1 METVI
6 GLNLNHHD
14 ICVFTK
20 SVGGEG
26 LSEFNK
32 FIYETL
38 NDAVHLVALRLEDRR
53 ISRYRK
59 AAELC

>member
-6 GLNLNHHD
+6 GLNLDHHD
-14 ICVFTK
+14 TCLFTQ

-26 LSEFNK
+26 LPEFNK

-38 NDAVHLVALRLEDRR
+38 HDAGHLVALRLEDRR
-53 ISRYRK
+53 I
-59 AAELC
+59 

>member
-6 GLNLNHHD
+6 GLNLNHHNT
-14 ICVFTK
+14 CLFTK

-26 LSEFNK
+26 LAEFNK

-38 NDAVHLVALRLEDRR
+38 HDAVRLIGLRFEDRR
-53 ISRYRK
+53 
-59 AAELC
+59 L